1 MRGALAAARRDAP
14 DDGRERSEPA
24 PVPGLCAAG
33 SEGCA
38 SRCAPD
44 ALSGLPFSSAPPLS
58 RPSKTPFSS
67 APPAGLPKTAML
79 WSPFSRSCTSSP
91 AEIGESG
98 SVPSSVCPPPPSGSG
113 PAVRLPKG
121 RPHAIARLQVTY
133 KPEGRSAPVCAH
145 GLQSFC
151 KRTLKVLV
159 RANETRKTVPEV
171 FTDFPAPTC
180 SLSLSVKFW

>member
-1 MRGALAAARRDAP
+1 VRRDAP

-44 ALSGLPFSSAPPLS
+44 ALRGLPFSSAPHLPP
-58 RPSKTPFSS
+58 PSNRAFSS
-67 APPAGLPKTAML
+67 APPAGLPKIAML
-79 WSPFSRSCTSSP
+79 WSPVSRSCTSSP

-98 SVPSSVCPPPPSGSG
+98 SVPSSACPPPPSGSG

-121 RPHAIARLQVTY
+121 RPHAIARHVQGY
-133 KPEGRSAPVCAH
+133 KPERDKGRGAPEGRS
-145 GLQSFC
+145 LISRLLLRLT
-151 KRTLKVLV
+151 KY
-159 RANETRKTVPEV
+159 ETV
-171 FTDFPAPTC
+171 
-180 SLSLSVKFW
+180 SLISRHRHAA